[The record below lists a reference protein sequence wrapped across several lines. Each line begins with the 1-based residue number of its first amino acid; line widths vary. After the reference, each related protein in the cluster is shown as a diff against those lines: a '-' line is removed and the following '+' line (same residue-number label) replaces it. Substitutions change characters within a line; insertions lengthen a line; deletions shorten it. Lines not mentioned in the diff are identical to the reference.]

1 MTNLSDLT
9 PGGGGGAGIDFQEFT
24 TNGTWTK
31 PDDVSWVKIEV
42 IGGGGGGGSGRVGG
56 NANGGNG
63 GGGSPILTGI
73 WAASDVPDSATITI
87 GAGGAGG
94 AAQTADS
101 TNGNTG
107 ADGGTSSFGTFFAPD
122 IYGIGGGGGIDFAGF
137 NRYASLG
144 LAWPPHI
151 RGVITLVGGALYE
164 NPGMG
169 GQGTSNNSYLRND
182 SNDANYEAYGTR
194 FISCA
199 YANVCAGGGGAGGVV
214 NGAATY
220 TAGANGG
227 FGQERETTWVPW
239 TTAITEGRNGND
251 APTGSTA
258 GGMGG
263 TGNRTGNGGNG
274 GNGGIGSGGGAGA
287 GVPDTYDSG
296 AGGNG
301 GSGRIR
307 VWAW

>member
-87 GAGGAGG
+87 GAGGTGG

-101 TNGNTG
+101 TDGNSGT
-107 ADGGTSSFGTFFAPD
+107 DGGTSSFGTFFAPD
-122 IYGIGGGGGIDFAGF
+122 IYGIGGGYGRNYATY
-137 NRYASLG
+137 NRFSPIG
-144 LAWPPHI
+144 VAWPPHI
-151 RGVITLVGGALYE
+151 RGSIANSSGGTQQTAGL
-164 NPGMG
+164 G
-169 GQGTSNNSYLRND
+169 GQGTNNQGDFRNT
-182 SNDANYEAYGTR
+182 SNDAAYEGRTAST
-194 FISCA
+194 SSAKATC
-199 YANVCAGGGGAGGVV
+199 CAGGGGGGGVV

-220 TAGANGG
+220 TAGMNGG
-227 FGQERETTWVPW
+227 FGQERESTWVSW
-239 TTAITEGRNGND
+239 TTAITEGRNGNN

-274 GNGGIGSGGGAGA
+274 GNGGIGSGGGGGA

-301 GSGRIR
+301 GGGRIR